1 MRIFRIFEGSNEILR
16 QMIGLTGLQ
25 TLGKEL
31 EPLARAAAHPLTGL
45 HTLLTWAPTLARDRL
60 RLAPARATGG
70 GLSWAP
76 PALRGAAQAVEDGAA
91 AFAAAARVLVMR
103 HGKKVIEQQLHVA
116 KIADVV
122 IDLTAATAAIAR
134 ATAAV
139 AAKAPAADAEVALAN
154 LYAEDARIRIAA
166 NIAGVTGALKR
177 RNALADDVAAKLIK
191 AQAYTPEHP
200 TGL

>member
-1 MRIFRIFEGSNEILR
+1 
-16 QMIGLTGLQ
+16 
-25 TLGKEL
+25 
-31 EPLARAAAHPLTGL
+31 
-45 HTLLTWAPTLARDRL
+45 
-60 RLAPARATGG
+60 
-70 GLSWAP
+70 
-76 PALRGAAQAVEDGAA
+76 
-91 AFAAAARVLVMR
+91 VLVMR